1 MSNVGTRT
9 VCKKDMCAGCMAC
22 VDSCR
27 HGAIAIEDTIE
38 AYNARIDPTRCVGCG
53 LCEKTCPQMVS
64 PIFVASSRV
73 ATGVG
78 ERYIAQDVIFVRGS
92 GYGHLGG
99 VCGVKWI
106 SVFMCT
112 GGR

>member
-1 MSNVGTRT
+1 MWTVRENVSPDG
-9 VCKKDMCAGCMAC
+9 
-22 VDSCR
+22 
-27 HGAIAIEDTIE
+27 I
-38 AYNARIDPTRCVGCG
+38 
-53 LCEKTCPQMVS
+53 